1 MKLNNSYFFT
11 LRENVKDEDAAS
23 GNLLVRGGY
32 IKKSSSGVYMYLPL
46 GLKVLRK
53 IENIVREEMNA
64 IGSQEVL
71 MPSLIPEE
79 VYIASNRREV
89 FGNSMFTMKDRF
101 HRSFVL
107 GPTHEELFAT
117 AASLHIRS
125 YKDLPV
131 SLYQFQNKFR
141 DEPRPRFGLI
151 RVREFIM
158 KDAYTFDKDLDGLDV
173 SYQAM
178 FNAYK
183 NAFDRMGIHYKIV
196 KADTGVMGGL
206 LSEEF
211 QAITEIGEDHI
222 VYCDHC
228 DYAANVEIATSHF
241 DKRKPSQ
248 IKGQYKKVDTPNQK
262 TIQQVS
268 EFLNRSPKEF
278 VKTLVYQA
286 DDQLVAISVVGD
298 DEVSTTK
305 LSKFLSVNNIE
316 LADATKVFE
325 ALNTEIGYLGPINC
339 PIRLLVDRKVEAIKN
354 VVVGANQKDAHYID
368 VNIGD
373 FSTYECDDFVL
384 VKANDRCSCSQGHL
398 HIQHGIEV
406 GNTFKLGEK
415 YAQAMDLF
423 FNDEHNQLKP
433 VIMGSY
439 GIGLGRCMAALVEQY
454 QKDNQL
460 HWPIHV
466 VPYEAVIV
474 TTNQK
479 IEQQLDIG
487 EQLYQQAKQASI
499 DVLWD
504 DRNERAG
511 IKFNDMEL
519 IGIPYMIVVGKAID
533 EGLVEVKDLTN
544 KTTHRLR
551 IDEVIDWLS
560 KTLQARKQNS
570 Q

>member
-1 MKLNNSYFFT
+1 MKLNNSYFYT

-79 VYIASNRREV
+79 VYIASNRRHL

-101 HRSFVL
+101 SRSFVL

-117 AASLHIRS
+117 AANSHIRS
-125 YKDLPV
+125 YKDMPL

-158 KDAYTFDKDLDGLDV
+158 KDAYTFDKDLEGLDQ
-173 SYQAM
+173 SYQSM

-211 QAITEIGEDHI
+211 QAITDIGEDHI
-222 VYCDHC
+222 VYCDSC
-228 DYAANVEIATSHF
+228 DYAANVEIATSYF
-241 DKRKPSQ
+241 EKGPLSQ
-248 IKGQYKKVDTPNQK
+248 VKGHYKKVDTPNQK

-268 EFLNRSPKEF
+268 EFLGRKSNEF

-286 DDQLVAISVVGD
+286 DNQLVAVSVPGN
-298 DEVSTTK
+298 DEISTTK
-305 LSKFLSVNNIE
+305 LAKFLSATDVE

-339 PIRLLVDRKVEAIKN
+339 PIRLLVDEKVENMEDMI
-354 VVVGANQKDAHYID
+354 VGANEKDAHFVH

-373 FSTYECDDFVL
+373 FSAYESGDFAL
-384 VKANDRCSCSQGHL
+384 VKANDPCTCQKGHL

-415 YAQAMDLF
+415 YAQAMDLY

-439 GIGLGRCMAALVEQY
+439 GIGLGRCMAAIVEQN
-454 QKDNQL
+454 QRDNQL

-479 IEQQLDIG
+479 IEQQLEIG
-487 EQLYQQAKQASI
+487 ELLYQQAKQANI
-499 DVLWD
+499 DILWD

-533 EGLVEVKDLTN
+533 DGDVEIKNVYN
-544 KTTHRLR
+544 KTTTRVA
-551 IDEVIDWLS
+551 INQVIDWLS
-560 KTLQARKQNS
+560 KALTERKQCNL
-570 Q
+570 